1 MVEHSAHPL
10 VDIVIPVHSTSRP
23 LARAVASA
31 WLAARGAA
39 PGQCRVTVV
48 AHHLTGDQVREM
60 LPPEHRAAVHVLECE
75 DRGTTAAVPRNEAL
89 RRTTAR
95 YVSFLDSDDTLD
107 PGAVTRWIGIAEH
120 RGSDLVMPFQHHEND
135 RVDITPITRPFRSAR
150 LDPVRDRLAYRST
163 AFGLVRVSAVRAF
176 GIEFDESVV
185 TGEDQ
190 SFVMRLYSVAGR
202 IDYAVGGPGLQMGA
216 DATDRVSREART
228 VREVLAAPLKLGKQ
242 TWFTDESQSFR
253 TACILKYIR
262 VNFFPAVEEMAR
274 SGSWDSTCA
283 QDAAAAFSQLLEV
296 AGRGK
301 EQLSRADCR
310 AARLLARGAEQNELL
325 GALEARR
332 RFATPA
338 ALLTEDPRWVLARQ
352 APLRIAAASAAQMV
366 RYRLALAARRPRL

>member
-1 MVEHSAHPL
+1 MLEHPAHPL

-60 LPPEHRAAVHVLECE
+60 LPPEHRAAVQVLECE

-150 LDPVRDRLAYRST
+150 LDPVRDRLAYRSS
-163 AFGLVRVSAVRAF
+163 AFGLVRVATARRLSAY
-176 GIEFDESVV
+176 FDEDVR

-190 SFVMRLYSVAGR
+190 SFVVALCTGVRR
-202 IDYAVGGPGLQMGA
+202 IDLAPGTPGYLVHTDA
-216 DATDRVSREART
+216 DARVSRQPLPIRD
-228 VREVLAAPLKLGKQ
+228 EVAAALDLALKP
-242 TWFTDESQSFR
+242 WFAGVSAAFR
-253 TACILKYIR
+253 TSFVLKYVR
-262 VNFFPAVEEMAR
+262 VNFFPAVERSVR
-274 SGSWDSTCA
+274 SGQWGEGRA
-283 QDAAAAFSQLLEV
+283 QATKSVAAELLGFAPHV
-296 AGRGK
+296 AD
-301 EQLSRADCR
+301 QLSRADR
-310 AARLLARGAEQNELL
+310 RVLSLLEGTAEEGELLA
-325 GALEARR
+325 ALEARR
-332 RFATPA
+332 RFGTPA
-338 ALLTEDPRWVLARQ
+338 ALLTEGPRWLLARQ
-352 APLRIAAASAAQMV
+352 APVRVAVASAVQIA
-366 RYRLALAARRPRL
+366 RYRRGLVKCRRP